1 MVAPALKQVANIDRR
16 YENGDIEEYR
26 LIVNSIFPGY
36 LEFDGVQH
44 RTRRLNSVIDFIY
57 HSINELQRNKGT
69 SLSSLDLSPKV
80 ESEALEPFVFQYT
93 RIHHKT
99 AYISFKHT
107 YLFLRVKPS

>member
-1 MVAPALKQVANIDRR
+1 MFLHSPTEIKDLVAPALKQVANIDRR

-80 ESEALEPFVFQYT
+80 ESEGFEPSSKHSMIYAFYML
-93 RIHHKT
+93 
-99 AYISFKHT
+99 SFA
-107 YLFLRVKPS
+107 